1 MWPPSIYDS
10 LSFVLP
16 GGTVLFTTVYGWN
29 GWPYPE
35 PGATAAIGLLAAAF
49 VVGHLNAALAAFLE
63 LLAWRH
69 RPGQP
74 MSSTWGLFGPGG
86 VYTAAEQD
94 AIKAEM
100 AAKLE
105 RQERFQVL
113 FNLGYT
119 TLQHAG
125 KDEQLKIFNQQLGF
139 YRNMSTATAVSAVA
153 TCAYAIAGRDWLP
166 AAIWA
171 PIYVV
176 ATLLFAYRYRRF
188 WRRFADAVIRGIR
201 TLSG

>member
-16 GGTVLFTTVYGWN
+16 GGTVLFTSVYGWN

-35 PGATAAIGLLAAAF
+35 PGATAAIGILAAAF

-63 LLAWRH
+63 PLAWRH
-69 RPGQP
+69 RPGQR

-94 AIKAEM
+94 TVEAEM

-113 FNLGYT
+113 FN
-119 TLQHAG
+119 
-125 KDEQLKIFNQQLGF
+125 
-139 YRNMSTATAVSAVA
+139 
-153 TCAYAIAGRDWLP
+153 
-166 AAIWA
+166 
-171 PIYVV
+171 
-176 ATLLFAYRYRRF
+176 
-188 WRRFADAVIRGIR
+188 
-201 TLSG
+201 